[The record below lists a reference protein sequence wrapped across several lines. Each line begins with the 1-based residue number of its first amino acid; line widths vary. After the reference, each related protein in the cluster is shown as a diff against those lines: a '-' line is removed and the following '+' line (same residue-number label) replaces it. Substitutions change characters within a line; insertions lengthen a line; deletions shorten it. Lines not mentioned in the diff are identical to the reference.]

1 MLGSLQN
8 FTIRIP
14 NLPMNLKIRNVR
26 VTSKGVL
33 IHVTGSNIKFSQ

>member
-1 MLGSLQN
+1 
-8 FTIRIP
+8 
-14 NLPMNLKIRNVR
+14 MNLTIRNVQ